1 MTKRI
6 FATAIAAAVI
16 ATSLP
21 TAGAANALTIVPTRT
36 KGQAVY
42 VGSTRVYPTGYNI
55 NDNNYFKLRDVG
67 KLAGFG
73 VDWNEDTRTVEIST
87 TRTAPE
93 LTGITDTAVTGAT
106 AKPTD
111 QRITVDGQEVSMTA
125 YKIKGN
131 NYVKL
136 RDIGKTINFGVSFN
150 MATKAVSIDPNG
162 TYVEEVKPTPSTPT
176 AAAITKW
183 NSTMDEFNEEM
194 IQNHSDKDKLLA
206 IAAKYGPTITG
217 KANATT
223 ADVISALESMT
234 GAPVDAISFD
244 DKPVS
249 LYWAKQL
256 RKANGETVKD
266 DTSVSDNQ
274 ISTGAT
280 VTDAMLRQWEQ
291 EMIVRIN
298 EERAKVG
305 APALVQDEMCMSFAQ
320 FWAKHLATVKFEHSE
335 WDDMYAW
342 VKGVDV
348 KDVLEPDGSFF
359 MTEEMGKEIERI
371 SGGENI
377 TGAGRLTGIGYD
389 PMTIA
394 MNNFM
399 ASEGHRNTLLNTDY
413 SHVGIGFAVSDDGQI
428 YCSQTFS
435 H

>member
-6 FATAIAAAVI
+6 FVTAIAAAVI
-16 ATSLP
+16 AASLP
-21 TAGAANALTIVPTRT
+21 TAGATNALTAVPTSA

-111 QRITVDGQEVSMTA
+111 QRITVDGKEVSMTA

-162 TYVEEVKPTPSTPT
+162 TYVEEVKPTPSTPS

-206 IAAKYGPTITG
+206 IAAKYGTTITG

-256 RKANGETVKD
+256 RKANGENIVEVD
-266 DTSVSDNQ
+266 PNFVP
-274 ISTGAT
+274 
-280 VTDAMLRQWEQ
+280 VTDAMLRQWEN
-291 EMIVRIN
+291 EMIDSIN
-298 EERAKVG
+298 AERAKAG
-305 APALVQDEMCMSFAQ
+305 LSALAKDDNVMKRAQ
-320 FWAKHLATVKFEHSE
+320 AWAQHLTIEFRHSTWSE
-335 WDDMYAW
+335 VEESANSI
-342 VKGVDV
+342 GVDAN
-348 KDVLEPDGSFF
+348 S
-359 MTEEMGKEIERI
+359 I

-377 TGAGRLTGIGYD
+377 VGGCFVEDD
-389 PMTIA
+389 PVKTDMEK
-394 MNNFM
+394 FM
-399 ASEGHRNTLLNTDY
+399 ASAGHRATILDKDFTK
-413 SHVGIGFAVSDDGQI
+413 VGVGFAVAADGRNIFCTQN
-428 YCSQTFS
+428 FA
-435 H
+435 

>member
-42 VGSTRVYPTGYNI
+42 VGSTRVYPTGYTI
-55 NDNNYFKLRDVG
+55 N
-67 KLAGFG
+67 
-73 VDWNEDTRTVEIST
+73 
-87 TRTAPE
+87 
-93 LTGITDTAVTGAT
+93 
-106 AKPTD
+106 
-111 QRITVDGQEVSMTA
+111 
-125 YKIKGN
+125 GN

-176 AAAITKW
+176 ATAITKW

-234 GAPVDAISFD
+234 GEPVDSISFD
-244 DKPVS
+244 NKPVS

-256 RKANGETVKD
+256 RKANGENIVEVD
-266 DTSVSDNQ
+266 PDFVP
-274 ISTGAT
+274 
-280 VTDAMLRQWEQ
+280 VTDAMLRQWEN
-291 EMIVRIN
+291 EMIDSIN
-298 EERAKVG
+298 AERAKAG
-305 APALVQDEMCMSFAQ
+305 LSALAKDDNVMKRAQAWAQHLTIEFRHSTWSEVEEFAN
-320 FWAKHLATVKFEHSE
+320 SI
-335 WDDMYAW
+335 
-342 VKGVDV
+342 GVDAN
-348 KDVLEPDGSFF
+348 S
-359 MTEEMGKEIERI
+359 I

-377 TGAGRLTGIGYD
+377 VGGCFVEDD
-389 PMTIA
+389 PVKTDMEK
-394 MNNFM
+394 FM
-399 ASEGHRNTLLNTDY
+399 ASAGHRATILDKDFTR
-413 SHVGIGFAVSDDGQI
+413 VGVGFAVAADGRNIFCTQN
-428 YCSQTFS
+428 FA
-435 H
+435 

>member
-73 VDWNEDTRTVEIST
+73 VDWSEDTRTVEIST

-93 LTGITDTAVTGAT
+93 LTGIADTAVTGAT

-111 QRITVDGQEVSMTA
+111 QRITVDGKEVSMTA

-256 RKANGETVKD
+256 RKANGENIVEVD
-266 DTSVSDNQ
+266 PDFVP
-274 ISTGAT
+274 
-280 VTDAMLRQWEQ
+280 VTDAMLRQWEN
-291 EMIVRIN
+291 EMIDSIN
-298 EERAKVG
+298 AERAKAG
-305 APALVQDEMCMSFAQ
+305 LSALAKDDNVMKRAQAWAQHLTIEFRHSTWSEVEEFAN
-320 FWAKHLATVKFEHSE
+320 SI
-335 WDDMYAW
+335 
-342 VKGVDV
+342 GVDAN
-348 KDVLEPDGSFF
+348 S
-359 MTEEMGKEIERI
+359 I

-377 TGAGRLTGIGYD
+377 VGGCFVEDD
-389 PMTIA
+389 PVKTDMEK
-394 MNNFM
+394 FM
-399 ASEGHRNTLLNTDY
+399 ASAGHRATILDKDFTK
-413 SHVGIGFAVSDDGQI
+413 VGVGFAVAADGRNIFCTQN
-428 YCSQTFS
+428 FA
-435 H
+435 

>member
-87 TRTAPE
+87 TRTVPE

-256 RKANGETVKD
+256 RKANGENIVEVD
-266 DTSVSDNQ
+266 PDFVP
-274 ISTGAT
+274 
-280 VTDAMLRQWEQ
+280 VTDAMLRQWEN
-291 EMIVRIN
+291 EMIDSIN
-298 EERAKVG
+298 AERAKAG
-305 APALVQDEMCMSFAQ
+305 LSALAKDDNVMKRAQAWAQHLTIEFRHSTWSEVEEFAN
-320 FWAKHLATVKFEHSE
+320 SI
-335 WDDMYAW
+335 
-342 VKGVDV
+342 GVDAN
-348 KDVLEPDGSFF
+348 S
-359 MTEEMGKEIERI
+359 I

-377 TGAGRLTGIGYD
+377 VGGCFVEDD
-389 PMTIA
+389 PVKTDMEK
-394 MNNFM
+394 FM
-399 ASEGHRNTLLNTDY
+399 ASAGHRATILDKDFTR
-413 SHVGIGFAVSDDGQI
+413 VGVGFAVAADGRNIFCTQN
-428 YCSQTFS
+428 FA
-435 H
+435 

>member
-6 FATAIAAAVI
+6 FVTAIAAAVI
-16 ATSLP
+16 AASLP
-21 TAGAANALTIVPTRT
+21 TAGATNALTAVPTSA

-111 QRITVDGQEVSMTA
+111 QRITVDGKEVSMTA

-162 TYVEEVKPTPSTPT
+162 TYVEEVKPTPSTPS

-256 RKANGETVKD
+256 RKANGENIVEVD
-266 DTSVSDNQ
+266 PNFVP
-274 ISTGAT
+274 
-280 VTDAMLRQWEQ
+280 VTDAMLRQWEN
-291 EMIVRIN
+291 EMIDSIN
-298 EERAKVG
+298 AERAKAG
-305 APALVQDEMCMSFAQ
+305 LSALAKDDNVMKRAQAWAQHLTIEFRHSTWSEVEEFAN
-320 FWAKHLATVKFEHSE
+320 SI
-335 WDDMYAW
+335 
-342 VKGVDV
+342 GVDAN
-348 KDVLEPDGSFF
+348 S
-359 MTEEMGKEIERI
+359 I

-377 TGAGRLTGIGYD
+377 VGGCFVEDD
-389 PMTIA
+389 PVKTDMEK
-394 MNNFM
+394 FM
-399 ASEGHRNTLLNTDY
+399 ASAGHRATILDKDFTK
-413 SHVGIGFAVSDDGQI
+413 VGVGFAVAADGRNIFCTQN
-428 YCSQTFS
+428 FA
-435 H
+435 

>member
-21 TAGAANALTIVPTRT
+21 TAGAANALTAVPTRT

-93 LTGITDTAVTGAT
+93 LTGIADTAVTGAT

-111 QRITVDGQEVSMTA
+111 QRITVDGKEVSMTA

-162 TYVEEVKPTPSTPT
+162 TYVEEVKPTPPSTPT

-244 DKPVS
+244 NKPVS

-274 ISTGAT
+274 TSTGAT

-305 APALVQDEMCMSFAQ
+305 APALVQDNDLMWSAQ
-320 FWAKHLATVKFEHSE
+320 FWAQHLTTEWRHAVYGEIKELADAQGIPVKSN
-335 WDDMYAW
+335 
-342 VKGVDV
+342 
-348 KDVLEPDGSFF
+348 
-359 MTEEMGKEIERI
+359 IEDLI
-371 SGGENI
+371 NGENI

-413 SHVGIGFAVSDDGQI
+413 TRVGIGFAVSADGQI
-428 YCSQTFS
+428 YCCQHFGR
-435 H
+435 

>member
-6 FATAIAAAVI
+6 FVTAIAAAVI
-16 ATSLP
+16 AASLP
-21 TAGAANALTIVPTRT
+21 TAGATNALTAVPTSA

-55 NDNNYFKLRDVG
+55 NYNNYFKLRDVG

-73 VDWNEDTRTVEIST
+73 LDWNEDTRTVEIST

-111 QRITVDGQEVSMTA
+111 QRITVDGKEVSMTA

-162 TYVEEVKPTPSTPT
+162 TYVEEVKPTPSTPS

-206 IAAKYGPTITG
+206 IAAKYGTTITG

-256 RKANGETVKD
+256 RKANGENIVEVD
-266 DTSVSDNQ
+266 PNFVP
-274 ISTGAT
+274 
-280 VTDAMLRQWEQ
+280 VTDAMLRQWEN
-291 EMIVRIN
+291 EMIDSIN
-298 EERAKVG
+298 AERAKAG
-305 APALVQDEMCMSFAQ
+305 LSALAKDDNVMKRAQAWAQHLTIEFRHSTWSEVEEFAN
-320 FWAKHLATVKFEHSE
+320 SI
-335 WDDMYAW
+335 
-342 VKGVDV
+342 GVDAN
-348 KDVLEPDGSFF
+348 S
-359 MTEEMGKEIERI
+359 I

-377 TGAGRLTGIGYD
+377 VGGCFVEDD
-389 PMTIA
+389 PVKTDMEK
-394 MNNFM
+394 FM
-399 ASEGHRNTLLNTDY
+399 ASAGHRATILDKDFTK
-413 SHVGIGFAVSDDGQI
+413 VGVGFAVAADGRNIFCTQN
-428 YCSQTFS
+428 FA
-435 H
+435 

>member
-6 FATAIAAAVI
+6 FVTAIAAAVI
-16 ATSLP
+16 AASLP
-21 TAGAANALTIVPTRT
+21 TAGATNALTAVPTSA

-111 QRITVDGQEVSMTA
+111 QRITVDGKEVSMTA

-162 TYVEEVKPTPSTPT
+162 TYVEEVKPTPSTPS

-206 IAAKYGPTITG
+206 IAAKYGTTITG

-256 RKANGETVKD
+256 RKANGENIVEVD
-266 DTSVSDNQ
+266 PNFVP
-274 ISTGAT
+274 
-280 VTDAMLRQWEQ
+280 VTDAMLRQWEN
-291 EMIVRIN
+291 EMIDSIN
-298 EERAKVG
+298 AERAKAG
-305 APALVQDEMCMSFAQ
+305 LSALAKDDNVMKRAQAWAQHLTIEFRHSTWSEVEEFAN
-320 FWAKHLATVKFEHSE
+320 SI
-335 WDDMYAW
+335 
-342 VKGVDV
+342 GVDAN
-348 KDVLEPDGSFF
+348 S
-359 MTEEMGKEIERI
+359 I

-377 TGAGRLTGIGYD
+377 VGGCFVEDD
-389 PMTIA
+389 PVKTDME
-394 MNNFM
+394 NFR
-399 ASEGHRNTLLNTDY
+399 ASAGHRATILDKDFTK
-413 SHVGIGFAVSDDGQI
+413 VGVGFAVAADGRNIFCTQN
-428 YCSQTFS
+428 FA
-435 H
+435 

>member
-6 FATAIAAAVI
+6 FVTAIAAAVI
-16 ATSLP
+16 AASLP
-21 TAGAANALTIVPTRT
+21 TAGATNALTAVPTSA

-111 QRITVDGQEVSMTA
+111 QRITVDGKEVSMTA

-162 TYVEEVKPTPSTPT
+162 TYVEEVKPTPSTPS

-194 IQNHSDKDKLLA
+194 IQNHSDKAKLLA
-206 IAAKYGPTITG
+206 IAAKYGTTITG

-256 RKANGETVKD
+256 RKANGENIVEVD
-266 DTSVSDNQ
+266 PNFVP
-274 ISTGAT
+274 
-280 VTDAMLRQWEQ
+280 VTDAMLRQWEN
-291 EMIVRIN
+291 EMIDSIN
-298 EERAKVG
+298 AERAKAG
-305 APALVQDEMCMSFAQ
+305 LSALAKDDNVMKRAQAWAQHLTIEFRHSTWSEVEEFAN
-320 FWAKHLATVKFEHSE
+320 SI
-335 WDDMYAW
+335 
-342 VKGVDV
+342 GVDAN
-348 KDVLEPDGSFF
+348 S
-359 MTEEMGKEIERI
+359 I
-371 SGGENI
+371 SGGESI
-377 TGAGRLTGIGYD
+377 VGGCFVEDD
-389 PMTIA
+389 PVKTDMEK
-394 MNNFM
+394 FM
-399 ASEGHRNTLLNTDY
+399 ASAGHRATILDKDFTK
-413 SHVGIGFAVSDDGQI
+413 VGVGFAVAADGRNIFCTQN
-428 YCSQTFS
+428 FA
-435 H
+435 

>member
-6 FATAIAAAVI
+6 FVTAIAAAVI
-16 ATSLP
+16 AASLP
-21 TAGAANALTIVPTRT
+21 TAGATNALTAVPTSA

-111 QRITVDGQEVSMTA
+111 QRITVDGKEVSMTA

-162 TYVEEVKPTPSTPT
+162 TYVEEVKPTPSTPS

-206 IAAKYGPTITG
+206 IAAKYGTTITG

-244 DKPVS
+244 NKPVS

-256 RKANGETVKD
+256 RKANGENIVEVD
-266 DTSVSDNQ
+266 PDFVP
-274 ISTGAT
+274 
-280 VTDAMLRQWEQ
+280 VTDAMLRQWEN
-291 EMIVRIN
+291 EMIDSIN
-298 EERAKVG
+298 AERAKAG
-305 APALVQDEMCMSFAQ
+305 LSALAKDDNVMKRAQAWAQHLTIEFRHSTWSEVEEFAN
-320 FWAKHLATVKFEHSE
+320 SI
-335 WDDMYAW
+335 
-342 VKGVDV
+342 GVDAN
-348 KDVLEPDGSFF
+348 S
-359 MTEEMGKEIERI
+359 I

-377 TGAGRLTGIGYD
+377 VGGCFVEDD
-389 PMTIA
+389 PVKTDMEK
-394 MNNFM
+394 FM
-399 ASEGHRNTLLNTDY
+399 ASAGHRATILDKDFTK
-413 SHVGIGFAVSDDGQI
+413 VGVGFAVAADGRNIFCTQN
-428 YCSQTFS
+428 FA
-435 H
+435 

>member
-6 FATAIAAAVI
+6 FVTAIAAAVI
-16 ATSLP
+16 AASLP
-21 TAGAANALTIVPTRT
+21 TAGATKALTAVPTSA

-111 QRITVDGQEVSMTA
+111 QRITVDGKEVSMTA

-162 TYVEEVKPTPSTPT
+162 TYVEEVKPTPSTPS

-206 IAAKYGPTITG
+206 IAAKYGTTITG

-256 RKANGETVKD
+256 RKANGENIVEVD
-266 DTSVSDNQ
+266 PNFVP
-274 ISTGAT
+274 
-280 VTDAMLRQWEQ
+280 VTDAMLRQWEN
-291 EMIVRIN
+291 EMIDSIN
-298 EERAKVG
+298 AERAKAG
-305 APALVQDEMCMSFAQ
+305 LSALAKDDNVMKRAQAWAQHLTIEFRHSTWSEVEEFAN
-320 FWAKHLATVKFEHSE
+320 SI
-335 WDDMYAW
+335 
-342 VKGVDV
+342 GVDAN
-348 KDVLEPDGSFF
+348 S
-359 MTEEMGKEIERI
+359 I

-377 TGAGRLTGIGYD
+377 VGGCFVEDD
-389 PMTIA
+389 PVKTDMEK
-394 MNNFM
+394 FM
-399 ASEGHRNTLLNTDY
+399 ASAGHRATILDKDFTK
-413 SHVGIGFAVSDDGQI
+413 VGVGFAVAADGRNIFCTQN
-428 YCSQTFS
+428 FA
-435 H
+435 

>member
-183 NSTMDEFNEEM
+183 NRTMDEFNEEM

-256 RKANGETVKD
+256 RKANGENIVEVD
-266 DTSVSDNQ
+266 PDFVP
-274 ISTGAT
+274 
-280 VTDAMLRQWEQ
+280 VTDAMLRQWEN
-291 EMIVRIN
+291 EMIDSIN
-298 EERAKVG
+298 AERAKAG
-305 APALVQDEMCMSFAQ
+305 LSALAKDDNVMKRAQAWAQHLTIEFRHSTWSEVEEFAN
-320 FWAKHLATVKFEHSE
+320 SI
-335 WDDMYAW
+335 
-342 VKGVDV
+342 GVDAN
-348 KDVLEPDGSFF
+348 S
-359 MTEEMGKEIERI
+359 I

-377 TGAGRLTGIGYD
+377 VGGCFVEDD
-389 PMTIA
+389 PVKTDMEK
-394 MNNFM
+394 FM
-399 ASEGHRNTLLNTDY
+399 ASAGHRATILDKDFTR
-413 SHVGIGFAVSDDGQI
+413 VGVGFAVAADGRNIFCTQN
-428 YCSQTFS
+428 FA
-435 H
+435 

>member
-6 FATAIAAAVI
+6 FVTAIAAAVI
-16 ATSLP
+16 AASLP
-21 TAGAANALTIVPTRT
+21 TAGATNALTAVPTSA

-111 QRITVDGQEVSMTA
+111 QRITVDGKEVSMTA

-162 TYVEEVKPTPSTPT
+162 TYVEEVKPTPSTPS

-206 IAAKYGPTITG
+206 IAAKYGTTITG

-234 GAPVDAISFD
+234 GAPVEAISFD

-256 RKANGETVKD
+256 RKANGENIVEVD
-266 DTSVSDNQ
+266 PNFVP
-274 ISTGAT
+274 
-280 VTDAMLRQWEQ
+280 VTDAMLRQWEN
-291 EMIVRIN
+291 EMIDSIN
-298 EERAKVG
+298 AERAKAG
-305 APALVQDEMCMSFAQ
+305 LSALAKDDNVMKRAQAWAQHLTIEFRHSTWSEVEEFAN
-320 FWAKHLATVKFEHSE
+320 SI
-335 WDDMYAW
+335 
-342 VKGVDV
+342 GVDAN
-348 KDVLEPDGSFF
+348 S
-359 MTEEMGKEIERI
+359 I

-377 TGAGRLTGIGYD
+377 VGGCFVEDD
-389 PMTIA
+389 PVKTDMEK
-394 MNNFM
+394 FM
-399 ASEGHRNTLLNTDY
+399 ASAGHRATILDKDFTK
-413 SHVGIGFAVSDDGQI
+413 VGVGFAVAADGRNIFCTQN
-428 YCSQTFS
+428 FA
-435 H
+435 

>member
-6 FATAIAAAVI
+6 FVTAIAAAVI
-16 ATSLP
+16 AASLP
-21 TAGAANALTIVPTRT
+21 TAGATNALTAVPTSA

-73 VDWNEDTRTVEIST
+73 VDWNEGTRTVEIST

-93 LTGITDTAVTGAT
+93 LTGIADTAVTGAT

-111 QRITVDGQEVSMTA
+111 QRITVDGKEVSMTA

-162 TYVEEVKPTPSTPT
+162 TYVEEVKPTPSTPS

-206 IAAKYGPTITG
+206 IAAKYGTTITG

-256 RKANGETVKD
+256 RKANGENIVEVD
-266 DTSVSDNQ
+266 PNFVP
-274 ISTGAT
+274 
-280 VTDAMLRQWEQ
+280 VTDAMLRQWEN
-291 EMIVRIN
+291 EMIDSIN
-298 EERAKVG
+298 AERAKAG
-305 APALVQDEMCMSFAQ
+305 LSALAKDDNVMKRAQAWAQHLTIEFRHSTWSEVEEFAN
-320 FWAKHLATVKFEHSE
+320 SI
-335 WDDMYAW
+335 
-342 VKGVDV
+342 GVDAN
-348 KDVLEPDGSFF
+348 S
-359 MTEEMGKEIERI
+359 I

-377 TGAGRLTGIGYD
+377 VGGCFVEDD
-389 PMTIA
+389 PVKTDMEK
-394 MNNFM
+394 FM
-399 ASEGHRNTLLNTDY
+399 ASAGHRATILDKDFTK
-413 SHVGIGFAVSDDGQI
+413 VGVGFAVAADGRNIFCTQN
-428 YCSQTFS
+428 FA
-435 H
+435 

>member
-6 FATAIAAAVI
+6 FVTAIAAAVI
-16 ATSLP
+16 AASLP
-21 TAGAANALTIVPTRT
+21 TAGATNALTAVPTSA

-111 QRITVDGQEVSMTA
+111 QRITVDGKEVSMTA

-162 TYVEEVKPTPSTPT
+162 TYVEEVKPTPSTPS

-206 IAAKYGPTITG
+206 IAAKYGTTITG

-256 RKANGETVKD
+256 RKANGENIVEVD
-266 DTSVSDNQ
+266 PDFVP
-274 ISTGAT
+274 
-280 VTDAMLRQWEQ
+280 VTDAMLRQWEN
-291 EMIVRIN
+291 EMIDSIN
-298 EERAKVG
+298 AERAKAG
-305 APALVQDEMCMSFAQ
+305 LSALAKDDNVMKRAQAWAQHLTIEFRHSTWSEVEEFAN
-320 FWAKHLATVKFEHSE
+320 SI
-335 WDDMYAW
+335 
-342 VKGVDV
+342 GVDAN
-348 KDVLEPDGSFF
+348 S
-359 MTEEMGKEIERI
+359 I

-377 TGAGRLTGIGYD
+377 VGGCFVEDD
-389 PMTIA
+389 PVKTDMEK
-394 MNNFM
+394 FM
-399 ASEGHRNTLLNTDY
+399 ASAGHRATILDKDFTR
-413 SHVGIGFAVSDDGQI
+413 VGVGFAVAADGRNIFCTQN
-428 YCSQTFS
+428 FA
-435 H
+435 

>member
-6 FATAIAAAVI
+6 FVTAIAAAVI
-16 ATSLP
+16 AASLP
-21 TAGAANALTIVPTRT
+21 TAGATNALTAVPTSA

-111 QRITVDGQEVSMTA
+111 QRITVDGKEVSMTA

-162 TYVEEVKPTPSTPT
+162 TYVEEVKPTPSTPS

-206 IAAKYGPTITG
+206 IAAKYGTTITG

-256 RKANGETVKD
+256 RKANGENIVEVD
-266 DTSVSDNQ
+266 PNFVP
-274 ISTGAT
+274 
-280 VTDAMLRQWEQ
+280 VTDAMLRQWEN
-291 EMIVRIN
+291 EMIDSIN
-298 EERAKVG
+298 AERAKAG
-305 APALVQDEMCMSFAQ
+305 LSALAKDDNVMKRAQ
-320 FWAKHLATVKFEHSE
+320 AWAQHLTIEFRHSTWSE
-335 WDDMYAW
+335 
-342 VKGVDV
+342 VEEFPNSIGVDAN
-348 KDVLEPDGSFF
+348 S
-359 MTEEMGKEIERI
+359 I

-377 TGAGRLTGIGYD
+377 VGGCFVEDD
-389 PMTIA
+389 PVKTDMEK
-394 MNNFM
+394 FM
-399 ASEGHRNTLLNTDY
+399 ASAGHRATILDKDFTK
-413 SHVGIGFAVSDDGQI
+413 VGVGFAVAADGRNIFCTQN
-428 YCSQTFS
+428 FA
-435 H
+435 

>member
-111 QRITVDGQEVSMTA
+111 QRITVDGKEVSMTA

-256 RKANGETVKD
+256 RKANGENIVEVD
-266 DTSVSDNQ
+266 PDFVP
-274 ISTGAT
+274 
-280 VTDAMLRQWEQ
+280 VTDAMLRQWEN
-291 EMIVRIN
+291 EMIDSIN
-298 EERAKVG
+298 AERAKAG
-305 APALVQDEMCMSFAQ
+305 LSALAKDNNVMKRAQAWAQHLTIEFRHSTWSEVEEFAN
-320 FWAKHLATVKFEHSE
+320 SI
-335 WDDMYAW
+335 
-342 VKGVDV
+342 GVDAN
-348 KDVLEPDGSFF
+348 S
-359 MTEEMGKEIERI
+359 I

-377 TGAGRLTGIGYD
+377 VGGCFVEDD
-389 PMTIA
+389 PVKTDMEK
-394 MNNFM
+394 FM
-399 ASEGHRNTLLNTDY
+399 ASAGHRATILDKDFTR
-413 SHVGIGFAVSDDGQI
+413 VGVGFAVAADGRNIFCTQN
-428 YCSQTFS
+428 FA
-435 H
+435 

>member
-6 FATAIAAAVI
+6 FVTAIAAAVI
-16 ATSLP
+16 AASLP
-21 TAGAANALTIVPTRT
+21 TAGATNALTAVPTSA

-111 QRITVDGQEVSMTA
+111 QRITVDGKEVSMTA

-162 TYVEEVKPTPSTPT
+162 TYVEEVKPTPSTPS

-206 IAAKYGPTITG
+206 IAAKYGTTITG

-249 LYWAKQL
+249 LYWVKQL
-256 RKANGETVKD
+256 RKANGENIVEVD
-266 DTSVSDNQ
+266 PNFVP
-274 ISTGAT
+274 
-280 VTDAMLRQWEQ
+280 VTDAMLRQWEN
-291 EMIVRIN
+291 EMIDSIN
-298 EERAKVG
+298 AERAKAG
-305 APALVQDEMCMSFAQ
+305 LSALAKDDNVMKRAQAWAQHLTIEFRHSTWSEVEEFAN
-320 FWAKHLATVKFEHSE
+320 SI
-335 WDDMYAW
+335 
-342 VKGVDV
+342 GVDAN
-348 KDVLEPDGSFF
+348 S
-359 MTEEMGKEIERI
+359 I

-377 TGAGRLTGIGYD
+377 VGGCFVEDD
-389 PMTIA
+389 PVKTDMEK
-394 MNNFM
+394 FM
-399 ASEGHRNTLLNTDY
+399 ASAGHRATILDKDFTK
-413 SHVGIGFAVSDDGQI
+413 VGVGFAVAADGRNIFCTQN
-428 YCSQTFS
+428 FA
-435 H
+435 

>member
-21 TAGAANALTIVPTRT
+21 TAGAANALTAVPTRT

-73 VDWNEDTRTVEIST
+73 VDWNEDTRTVEIIT

-111 QRITVDGQEVSMTA
+111 QRITVDGKEVSMTA

-131 NYVKL
+131 NYIKL

-150 MATKAVSIDPNG
+150 MATKTVSIDPNG

-194 IQNHSDKDKLLA
+194 IQNHSDKAKLLA

-223 ADVISALESMT
+223 ADVISALENMT
-234 GAPVDAISFD
+234 GAPLDAISFD

-266 DTSVSDNQ
+266 DTIAV
-274 ISTGAT
+274 GKP
-280 VTDAMLRQWEQ
+280 VTDEMLRQWEQ

-305 APALVQDEMCMSFAQ
+305 VPALVQDEKCMEFAQ
-320 FWAKHLATVKFEHSE
+320 FWAKHLATVKFEHSTVA
-335 WDDMYAW
+335 DMYAW

-348 KDVLEPDGSFF
+348 EDVLNSDGSFDL
-359 MTEEMGKEIERI
+359 TEEMGKEIKRFA
-371 SGGENI
+371 GGENI
-377 TGAGRLTGIGYD
+377 AGGCFVEED
-389 PMTIA
+389 PVKTDMDK
-394 MNNFM
+394 FM
-399 ASEGHRNTLLNTDY
+399 ASEGHRNTLLNSDY
-413 SHVGIGFAVSDDGQI
+413 SHVGIGFAVAADGRNI
-428 YCSQTFS
+428 FCCQTFS
-435 H
+435 R

>member
-21 TAGAANALTIVPTRT
+21 TAGAANALTAVPTRT

-111 QRITVDGQEVSMTA
+111 QRITVDGKEVSMTA

-217 KANATT
+217 KATATT

-244 DKPVS
+244 NKPVS

-256 RKANGETVKD
+256 RKANGENIVEVD
-266 DTSVSDNQ
+266 PDFVP
-274 ISTGAT
+274 
-280 VTDAMLRQWEQ
+280 VTDAMLRQWEN
-291 EMIVRIN
+291 EMIDSIN
-298 EERAKVG
+298 AERAKAG
-305 APALVQDEMCMSFAQ
+305 LSALAKDDNVMKRAQAWAQHLTIEFRHSTWSEVEEFAN
-320 FWAKHLATVKFEHSE
+320 SI
-335 WDDMYAW
+335 
-342 VKGVDV
+342 GVDAN
-348 KDVLEPDGSFF
+348 S
-359 MTEEMGKEIERI
+359 I

-377 TGAGRLTGIGYD
+377 VGGCFVEDD
-389 PMTIA
+389 PVKTDMEK
-394 MNNFM
+394 FM
-399 ASEGHRNTLLNTDY
+399 ASAGHRATILDKDFTR
-413 SHVGIGFAVSDDGQI
+413 VGVGFAVAADGRNIFCTQN
-428 YCSQTFS
+428 FA
-435 H
+435 

>member
-6 FATAIAAAVI
+6 FVTAIAAAVI
-16 ATSLP
+16 AASLP
-21 TAGAANALTIVPTRT
+21 TAGATNALTAVPTSA

-111 QRITVDGQEVSMTA
+111 QRITVDGKEVSMTA

-150 MATKAVSIDPNG
+150 MATKAFSIDPNG
-162 TYVEEVKPTPSTPT
+162 TYVEEVKPTPSTPS

-206 IAAKYGPTITG
+206 IAAKYGTTITG

-256 RKANGETVKD
+256 RKANGENIVEVD
-266 DTSVSDNQ
+266 PNFVP
-274 ISTGAT
+274 
-280 VTDAMLRQWEQ
+280 VTDAMLRQWEN
-291 EMIVRIN
+291 EMIDSIN
-298 EERAKVG
+298 AERAKAG
-305 APALVQDEMCMSFAQ
+305 LSALAKDDNVMKRAQAWAQHLTIEFRHSTWSEVEEFAN
-320 FWAKHLATVKFEHSE
+320 SI
-335 WDDMYAW
+335 
-342 VKGVDV
+342 GVDAN
-348 KDVLEPDGSFF
+348 S
-359 MTEEMGKEIERI
+359 I

-377 TGAGRLTGIGYD
+377 VGGCFVEDD
-389 PMTIA
+389 PVKTDMEK
-394 MNNFM
+394 FM
-399 ASEGHRNTLLNTDY
+399 ASAGHRATILDKDFTK
-413 SHVGIGFAVSDDGQI
+413 VGVGFAVAADGRNIFCTQN
-428 YCSQTFS
+428 FA
-435 H
+435 

>member
-6 FATAIAAAVI
+6 FVTAIAATVI
-16 ATSLP
+16 AASLP
-21 TAGAANALTIVPTRT
+21 TAGATNALTAVPTSA

-111 QRITVDGQEVSMTA
+111 QRITVDGKEVSMTA

-162 TYVEEVKPTPSTPT
+162 TYVEEVKPTPSTPS

-206 IAAKYGPTITG
+206 IAAKYGTTITG

-256 RKANGETVKD
+256 RKANGENIVEVD
-266 DTSVSDNQ
+266 PNFVP
-274 ISTGAT
+274 
-280 VTDAMLRQWEQ
+280 VTDAMLRQWEN
-291 EMIVRIN
+291 EMIDSIN
-298 EERAKVG
+298 AERAKAG
-305 APALVQDEMCMSFAQ
+305 LSALAKDDNVMKRAQAWAQHLTIEFRHSTWSEVEEFAN
-320 FWAKHLATVKFEHSE
+320 SI
-335 WDDMYAW
+335 
-342 VKGVDV
+342 GVDAN
-348 KDVLEPDGSFF
+348 S
-359 MTEEMGKEIERI
+359 I

-377 TGAGRLTGIGYD
+377 VGGCFVEDD
-389 PMTIA
+389 PVKTDMEK
-394 MNNFM
+394 FM
-399 ASEGHRNTLLNTDY
+399 ASAGHRATILDKDFTK
-413 SHVGIGFAVSDDGQI
+413 VGVGFAVAADGRNIFCTQN
-428 YCSQTFS
+428 FA
-435 H
+435 

>member
-6 FATAIAAAVI
+6 FVTAIAAAVI
-16 ATSLP
+16 AASLP
-21 TAGAANALTIVPTRT
+21 TAGAANALTAVPTSA

-93 LTGITDTAVTGAT
+93 LTGIADTAVTGAT

-111 QRITVDGQEVSMTA
+111 QRITVDGKEVSMTA

-162 TYVEEVKPTPSTPT
+162 TYVEEVKPTPSTPS

-183 NSTMDEFNEEM
+183 NSTMSEFNEEM
-194 IQNHSDKDKLLA
+194 IQNHGDKDKLLA

-244 DKPVS
+244 NKPVS

-256 RKANGETVKD
+256 RKANGENIVEVD
-266 DTSVSDNQ
+266 PDFVP
-274 ISTGAT
+274 
-280 VTDAMLRQWEQ
+280 VTDAMLRQWEN
-291 EMIVRIN
+291 EMIDSIN
-298 EERAKVG
+298 AERAKAG
-305 APALVQDEMCMSFAQ
+305 LSALAKDDNVMKRAQAWAQHLTIEFRHSTWSEVEEFAN
-320 FWAKHLATVKFEHSE
+320 SI
-335 WDDMYAW
+335 
-342 VKGVDV
+342 GVDAN
-348 KDVLEPDGSFF
+348 S
-359 MTEEMGKEIERI
+359 I

-377 TGAGRLTGIGYD
+377 VGGCFVEDD
-389 PMTIA
+389 PVKTDMEK
-394 MNNFM
+394 FM
-399 ASEGHRNTLLNTDY
+399 ASAGHRATILDKDFTR
-413 SHVGIGFAVSDDGQI
+413 VGVGFAVAADGRNIFCTQN
-428 YCSQTFS
+428 FA
-435 H
+435 

>member
-6 FATAIAAAVI
+6 FVTAIAAAVI
-16 ATSLP
+16 AASLP
-21 TAGAANALTIVPTRT
+21 TAGATNALTAVPTSA

-42 VGSTRVYPTGYNI
+42 VGSTRVYPTVYNI

-111 QRITVDGQEVSMTA
+111 QRITVDGKEVSMTA

-162 TYVEEVKPTPSTPT
+162 TYVEEVKPTPSTPS

-206 IAAKYGPTITG
+206 IAAKYGTTITG

-256 RKANGETVKD
+256 RKANGENIVEVD
-266 DTSVSDNQ
+266 PNFVP
-274 ISTGAT
+274 
-280 VTDAMLRQWEQ
+280 VTDAMLRQWEN
-291 EMIVRIN
+291 EMIDSIN
-298 EERAKVG
+298 AERAKAG
-305 APALVQDEMCMSFAQ
+305 LSALAKDDNVMKRAQAWAQHLTIEFRHSTWSEVEEFAN
-320 FWAKHLATVKFEHSE
+320 SI
-335 WDDMYAW
+335 
-342 VKGVDV
+342 GVDAN
-348 KDVLEPDGSFF
+348 S
-359 MTEEMGKEIERI
+359 I

-377 TGAGRLTGIGYD
+377 VGGCFVEDD
-389 PMTIA
+389 PVKTDMEK
-394 MNNFM
+394 FM
-399 ASEGHRNTLLNTDY
+399 ASAGHRATILDKDFTK
-413 SHVGIGFAVSDDGQI
+413 VGVGFAVAADGRNIFCTQN
-428 YCSQTFS
+428 FA
-435 H
+435 

>member
-6 FATAIAAAVI
+6 FVTAIAAAVI
-16 ATSLP
+16 AASLP
-21 TAGAANALTIVPTRT
+21 TAGATNALTAVPTSA

-111 QRITVDGQEVSMTA
+111 QRITVDGKEVSMTA

-162 TYVEEVKPTPSTPT
+162 TYVEEVKPTPSTPS

-194 IQNHSDKDKLLA
+194 IQNHSDKAKLLA
-206 IAAKYGPTITG
+206 IAAKYGTTITG

-256 RKANGETVKD
+256 RKANGENIVEVD
-266 DTSVSDNQ
+266 PNFVP
-274 ISTGAT
+274 
-280 VTDAMLRQWEQ
+280 VTDAMLRQWEN
-291 EMIVRIN
+291 EMIDSIN
-298 EERAKVG
+298 AERAKAG
-305 APALVQDEMCMSFAQ
+305 LSALAKDDNVMKRAQAWAQHLTIEFRHSTWSEVEEFAN
-320 FWAKHLATVKFEHSE
+320 SI
-335 WDDMYAW
+335 
-342 VKGVDV
+342 GVDAN
-348 KDVLEPDGSFF
+348 S
-359 MTEEMGKEIERI
+359 I

-377 TGAGRLTGIGYD
+377 VGGCFVEDD
-389 PMTIA
+389 PVKTDMEK
-394 MNNFM
+394 FM
-399 ASEGHRNTLLNTDY
+399 ASAGHRATILDKDFTK
-413 SHVGIGFAVSDDGQI
+413 VGVGFAVAADGRNIFCTQN
-428 YCSQTFS
+428 FA
-435 H
+435 

>member
-87 TRTAPE
+87 ARTAPE
-93 LTGITDTAVTGAT
+93 LTGIADTAVTGAT

-111 QRITVDGQEVSMTA
+111 QRITVDGKEVSMTA

-162 TYVEEVKPTPSTPT
+162 TYVEEVKPTTPSMPT

-256 RKANGETVKD
+256 RKANGETVKE

-274 ISTGAT
+274 TSTGAT

-305 APALVQDEMCMSFAQ
+305 APALVQDNDLMWSAQ
-320 FWAKHLATVKFEHSE
+320 FWAQHLTTEWRHAVYGEIKELADAQGIPVKSN
-335 WDDMYAW
+335 
-342 VKGVDV
+342 
-348 KDVLEPDGSFF
+348 
-359 MTEEMGKEIERI
+359 IEDLI
-371 SGGENI
+371 NGENI

-413 SHVGIGFAVSDDGQI
+413 TRVGIGFAVSADGQI
-428 YCSQTFS
+428 YCCQHFGR
-435 H
+435 

>member
-6 FATAIAAAVI
+6 FVTAIAAAVI
-16 ATSLP
+16 AASLP
-21 TAGAANALTIVPTRT
+21 TAGATNALTAVPTSA

-111 QRITVDGQEVSMTA
+111 QRITVDGKEVSMTA

-162 TYVEEVKPTPSTPT
+162 TYVEEVKPTPSTPS

-206 IAAKYGPTITG
+206 IAAKYGTTITG

-244 DKPVS
+244 DKLVS

-256 RKANGETVKD
+256 RKANGENIVEVD
-266 DTSVSDNQ
+266 PNFVP
-274 ISTGAT
+274 
-280 VTDAMLRQWEQ
+280 VTDAMLRQWEN
-291 EMIVRIN
+291 EMIDSIN
-298 EERAKVG
+298 AERAKAG
-305 APALVQDEMCMSFAQ
+305 LSALAKDDNVMKRAQAWAQHLTIEFRHSTWSEVEEFAN
-320 FWAKHLATVKFEHSE
+320 SI
-335 WDDMYAW
+335 
-342 VKGVDV
+342 GVDAN
-348 KDVLEPDGSFF
+348 S
-359 MTEEMGKEIERI
+359 I

-377 TGAGRLTGIGYD
+377 VGGCFVEDD
-389 PMTIA
+389 PVKTDMEK
-394 MNNFM
+394 FM
-399 ASEGHRNTLLNTDY
+399 ASAGHRATILDKDFTK
-413 SHVGIGFAVSDDGQI
+413 VGVGFAVAADGRNIFCTQN
-428 YCSQTFS
+428 FA
-435 H
+435 

>member
-21 TAGAANALTIVPTRT
+21 TAGAANALTVVPTRT

-176 AAAITKW
+176 AAAIAKW

-217 KANATT
+217 KATATT

-244 DKPVS
+244 NKPVS

-256 RKANGETVKD
+256 RKANGENIVEVD
-266 DTSVSDNQ
+266 PDFVP
-274 ISTGAT
+274 
-280 VTDAMLRQWEQ
+280 VTDAMLRQWEN
-291 EMIVRIN
+291 EMIDSIN
-298 EERAKVG
+298 AERAKAG
-305 APALVQDEMCMSFAQ
+305 LSALAKDDNVMKRAQAWAQHLTIEFRHSTWSEVEEFAN
-320 FWAKHLATVKFEHSE
+320 SI
-335 WDDMYAW
+335 
-342 VKGVDV
+342 GVDAN
-348 KDVLEPDGSFF
+348 S
-359 MTEEMGKEIERI
+359 I

-377 TGAGRLTGIGYD
+377 VGGCFVEDD
-389 PMTIA
+389 PVKTDMEK
-394 MNNFM
+394 FM
-399 ASEGHRNTLLNTDY
+399 ASAGHRATILDKDFTR
-413 SHVGIGFAVSDDGQI
+413 VGVGFAVAADGRNIFCTQN
-428 YCSQTFS
+428 FA
-435 H
+435 

>member
-6 FATAIAAAVI
+6 FVTAIAAAVI
-16 ATSLP
+16 AASLP
-21 TAGAANALTIVPTRT
+21 TAGAANALTAVPTRT

-111 QRITVDGQEVSMTA
+111 QRITVDGKEVSMTA

-162 TYVEEVKPTPSTPT
+162 TYVEEVKPTPSTPS

-206 IAAKYGPTITG
+206 IAAKYGTTITG

-256 RKANGETVKD
+256 RKANGENIVEVD
-266 DTSVSDNQ
+266 PNFVP
-274 ISTGAT
+274 
-280 VTDAMLRQWEQ
+280 VTDAMLRQWEN
-291 EMIVRIN
+291 EMIDSIN
-298 EERAKVG
+298 AERAKAG
-305 APALVQDEMCMSFAQ
+305 LSALAKDDNVMKRAQAWAQHLTIEFRHSTWSEVEEFAN
-320 FWAKHLATVKFEHSE
+320 SI
-335 WDDMYAW
+335 
-342 VKGVDV
+342 GVDAN
-348 KDVLEPDGSFF
+348 S
-359 MTEEMGKEIERI
+359 I

-377 TGAGRLTGIGYD
+377 VGGCFVEDD
-389 PMTIA
+389 PVKTDMEK
-394 MNNFM
+394 FM
-399 ASEGHRNTLLNTDY
+399 AFAGHRATILDKDFTK
-413 SHVGIGFAVSDDGQI
+413 VGVGFAVAADGRNIFCTQN
-428 YCSQTFS
+428 FA
-435 H
+435 

>member
-6 FATAIAAAVI
+6 FVTAIAAAVI
-16 ATSLP
+16 AASLP
-21 TAGAANALTIVPTRT
+21 TAGATNALTAVPTSA

-111 QRITVDGQEVSMTA
+111 QRITVDGKEVSMTA

-256 RKANGETVKD
+256 RKANGENIVEVD
-266 DTSVSDNQ
+266 PDFVP
-274 ISTGAT
+274 
-280 VTDAMLRQWEQ
+280 VTDAMLRQWEN
-291 EMIVRIN
+291 EMIDSIN
-298 EERAKVG
+298 AERAKAG
-305 APALVQDEMCMSFAQ
+305 LSALAKDDNVMKRAQAWAQHLTIEFRHSTWSEVEEFAN
-320 FWAKHLATVKFEHSE
+320 SI
-335 WDDMYAW
+335 
-342 VKGVDV
+342 GVDAN
-348 KDVLEPDGSFF
+348 S
-359 MTEEMGKEIERI
+359 I

-377 TGAGRLTGIGYD
+377 VGGCFVEDD
-389 PMTIA
+389 PVKTDMEK
-394 MNNFM
+394 FM
-399 ASEGHRNTLLNTDY
+399 ASAGHRATILDKDFTR
-413 SHVGIGFAVSDDGQI
+413 VGVGFAVAADGRNIFCTQN
-428 YCSQTFS
+428 FA
-435 H
+435 

>member
-6 FATAIAAAVI
+6 FVTAIAAAVI
-16 ATSLP
+16 AASLP
-21 TAGAANALTIVPTRT
+21 TAGATNALTAVPTSA

-111 QRITVDGQEVSMTA
+111 QRITVDGKEVSMTA

-217 KANATT
+217 KATATT

-256 RKANGETVKD
+256 RKANGENIVEVD
-266 DTSVSDNQ
+266 PNFVP
-274 ISTGAT
+274 
-280 VTDAMLRQWEQ
+280 VTDAMLRQWEN
-291 EMIVRIN
+291 EMIDSIN
-298 EERAKVG
+298 AERAKAG
-305 APALVQDEMCMSFAQ
+305 LSALAKDDNVMKRAQAWAQHLTIEFRHSTWSEVEEFAN
-320 FWAKHLATVKFEHSE
+320 SI
-335 WDDMYAW
+335 
-342 VKGVDV
+342 GVDAN
-348 KDVLEPDGSFF
+348 S
-359 MTEEMGKEIERI
+359 I

-377 TGAGRLTGIGYD
+377 VGGCFVEDD
-389 PMTIA
+389 PVKTDMEK
-394 MNNFM
+394 FM
-399 ASEGHRNTLLNTDY
+399 ASAGHRATILDKDFTR
-413 SHVGIGFAVSDDGQI
+413 VGVGFAVAADGRNIFCTQN
-428 YCSQTFS
+428 FA
-435 H
+435 

>member
-16 ATSLP
+16 TTSLP
-21 TAGAANALTIVPTRT
+21 TAGAANALTAVPTRT

-106 AKPTD
+106 VKPTD
-111 QRITVDGQEVSMTA
+111 QRITVDGKEVSMTA

-162 TYVEEVKPTPSTPT
+162 TYVEKVKPTPSTPT

-244 DKPVS
+244 DKPVN

-274 ISTGAT
+274 TSTGAT
-280 VTDAMLRQWEQ
+280 VTDAMINGWKQ
-291 EMIVRIN
+291 EMIRLVN
-298 EERAKVG
+298 EERTKAGVQT
-305 APALVQDEMCMSFAQ
+305 LVADDNLMQWSQYWSERVTLDWRHSTWEEEAEYAQ
-320 FWAKHLATVKFEHSE
+320 KMGIAH
-335 WDDMYAW
+335 
-342 VKGVDV
+342 DV
-348 KDVLEPDGSFF
+348 
-359 MTEEMGKEIERI
+359 IA
-371 SGGENI
+371 GGENL
-377 TGAGRLTGIGYD
+377 AQEYNHPSSEVAKVLVNSL
-389 PMTIA
+389 
-394 MNNFM
+394 MN
-399 ASEGHRNTLLNTDY
+399 SEGHKRTLLIPEYTRIG
-413 SHVGIGFAVSDDGQI
+413 VGIAVGSDGTV
-428 YCSQTFS
+428 YAC
-435 H
+435 HNYAE

>member
-16 ATSLP
+16 AASLP
-21 TAGAANALTIVPTRT
+21 TAGAANALTVVPTSA

-111 QRITVDGQEVSMTA
+111 QRITVDGKEVSMTA

-206 IAAKYGPTITG
+206 IAAKYGSTITG

-223 ADVISALESMT
+223 ADVISALENMT
-234 GAPVDAISFD
+234 GAPLDAISFD

-266 DTSVSDNQ
+266 DTIAV
-274 ISTGAT
+274 GKP
-280 VTDAMLRQWEQ
+280 VTDEMLRQWEQ

-305 APALVQDEMCMSFAQ
+305 VPALVQDEKCMEFAQ
-320 FWAKHLATVKFEHSE
+320 FWAKHLATVKFEHSTVA
-335 WDDMYAW
+335 DMYAW

-348 KDVLEPDGSFF
+348 EDVLNSDGSFDL
-359 MTEEMGKEIERI
+359 TEEMGKEIKRFA
-371 SGGENI
+371 GGENI
-377 TGAGRLTGIGYD
+377 AGGCFVEED
-389 PMTIA
+389 PVKTDMDK
-394 MNNFM
+394 FM
-399 ASEGHRNTLLNTDY
+399 ASEGHRNTLLNSDY
-413 SHVGIGFAVSDDGQI
+413 SHVGIGFAVAADGRNI
-428 YCSQTFS
+428 FCCQTFS
-435 H
+435 R

>member
-6 FATAIAAAVI
+6 FVTAIAAAVI
-16 ATSLP
+16 AASLP
-21 TAGAANALTIVPTRT
+21 TAGATNALTAVPTSA

-42 VGSTRVYPTGYNI
+42 VGSTRVHPTGYNI

-111 QRITVDGQEVSMTA
+111 QRITVDGKEVSMTA

-162 TYVEEVKPTPSTPT
+162 TYVEEVKPTPSTPS

-206 IAAKYGPTITG
+206 IAAKYGTTITG

-256 RKANGETVKD
+256 RKANGENIVEVD
-266 DTSVSDNQ
+266 PNFVP
-274 ISTGAT
+274 
-280 VTDAMLRQWEQ
+280 VTDAMLRQWEN
-291 EMIVRIN
+291 EMIDSIN
-298 EERAKVG
+298 AERAKAG
-305 APALVQDEMCMSFAQ
+305 LSALAKDDNVMKRAQAWAQHLTIEFRHSTWSEVEEFAN
-320 FWAKHLATVKFEHSE
+320 SI
-335 WDDMYAW
+335 
-342 VKGVDV
+342 GVDAN
-348 KDVLEPDGSFF
+348 S
-359 MTEEMGKEIERI
+359 I

-377 TGAGRLTGIGYD
+377 VGGCFVEDD
-389 PMTIA
+389 PVKTDMEK
-394 MNNFM
+394 FM
-399 ASEGHRNTLLNTDY
+399 ASAGHRATILDKDFTK
-413 SHVGIGFAVSDDGQI
+413 VGVGFAVAADGRNIFCTQN
-428 YCSQTFS
+428 FA
-435 H
+435 

>member
-1 MTKRI
+1 M
-6 FATAIAAAVI
+6 
-16 ATSLP
+16 
-21 TAGAANALTIVPTRT
+21 
-36 KGQAVY
+36 
-42 VGSTRVYPTGYNI
+42 
-55 NDNNYFKLRDVG
+55 
-67 KLAGFG
+67 
-73 VDWNEDTRTVEIST
+73 DWNEDTRTVEIST

-206 IAAKYGPTITG
+206 IAAKYGSTITG

-223 ADVISALESMT
+223 ADVISALENMT
-234 GAPVDAISFD
+234 GAPLDAISFD

-266 DTSVSDNQ
+266 DTIAV
-274 ISTGAT
+274 GKP
-280 VTDAMLRQWEQ
+280 VTDEMLRQWEQ

-305 APALVQDEMCMSFAQ
+305 VPALVQDEKCMEFAQ
-320 FWAKHLATVKFEHSE
+320 FWAKHLATVKFEHSTVA
-335 WDDMYAW
+335 DMYAW

-348 KDVLEPDGSFF
+348 EDVLNSDGSFDL
-359 MTEEMGKEIERI
+359 TEEMGKEIKRFA
-371 SGGENI
+371 GGENI
-377 TGAGRLTGIGYD
+377 AGGCFVEED
-389 PMTIA
+389 PVKTDMDK
-394 MNNFM
+394 FM
-399 ASEGHRNTLLNTDY
+399 ASEGHRNTLLNSDY
-413 SHVGIGFAVSDDGQI
+413 SHVGIGFAVAADGRNI
-428 YCSQTFS
+428 FCCQTFS
-435 H
+435 R

>member
-21 TAGAANALTIVPTRT
+21 TAGAANALTAVPTRT

-73 VDWNEDTRTVEIST
+73 VNWNEDTRTVEIST
-87 TRTAPE
+87 TRTVPE
-93 LTGITDTAVTGAT
+93 LTGIADTAVTGAT

-111 QRITVDGQEVSMTA
+111 QRITVDGKEVSMTA

-217 KANATT
+217 KATATT
-223 ADVISALESMT
+223 ADVISALENMT
-234 GAPVDAISFD
+234 GAPLDAISFD

-266 DTSVSDNQ
+266 DTIAV
-274 ISTGAT
+274 GKP
-280 VTDAMLRQWEQ
+280 VTDEMLRQWEQ

-305 APALVQDEMCMSFAQ
+305 VPALVQDEKCMEFAQ
-320 FWAKHLATVKFEHSE
+320 FWAKHLATVKFEHSTVA
-335 WDDMYAW
+335 DMYAW

-348 KDVLEPDGSFF
+348 EDVLNSDGSFDL
-359 MTEEMGKEIERI
+359 TEEMGKEIKRFA
-371 SGGENI
+371 GGENI
-377 TGAGRLTGIGYD
+377 AGGCFVEED
-389 PMTIA
+389 PVKTDMDK
-394 MNNFM
+394 FM
-399 ASEGHRNTLLNTDY
+399 ASEGHRNTLLNSDY
-413 SHVGIGFAVSDDGQI
+413 SQVGIGFAVAADGRNI
-428 YCSQTFS
+428 FCCQTFS
-435 H
+435 R

>member
-93 LTGITDTAVTGAT
+93 LTGIADTAVTGAT

-111 QRITVDGQEVSMTA
+111 QRITVDGKEVSMTA

-194 IQNHSDKDKLLA
+194 IQNHSGKDKLLA

-244 DKPVS
+244 NKPVS

-256 RKANGETVKD
+256 RKANGENIVEVD
-266 DTSVSDNQ
+266 PDFVP
-274 ISTGAT
+274 
-280 VTDAMLRQWEQ
+280 VTDAMLRQWEN
-291 EMIVRIN
+291 EMIDSIN
-298 EERAKVG
+298 AERAKAG
-305 APALVQDEMCMSFAQ
+305 LSALAKDDNVMKRAQAWAQHLTIEFRHSTWSEVEEFAN
-320 FWAKHLATVKFEHSE
+320 SI
-335 WDDMYAW
+335 
-342 VKGVDV
+342 GVDAN
-348 KDVLEPDGSFF
+348 S
-359 MTEEMGKEIERI
+359 I

-377 TGAGRLTGIGYD
+377 VGGCFVEDD
-389 PMTIA
+389 PVKTDMEK
-394 MNNFM
+394 FM
-399 ASEGHRNTLLNTDY
+399 ASAGHRATILDKDFTR
-413 SHVGIGFAVSDDGQI
+413 VGVGFAVAADGRNIFCTQN
-428 YCSQTFS
+428 FA
-435 H
+435 

>member
-21 TAGAANALTIVPTRT
+21 TAGAANALTAVPTQT

-93 LTGITDTAVTGAT
+93 LTGITDTAVTGVT

-111 QRITVDGQEVSMTA
+111 QRITVDGKEVSMTA

-234 GAPVDAISFD
+234 GAPLDAISFD

-256 RKANGETVKD
+256 RKANGENIVEVD
-266 DTSVSDNQ
+266 PDFVP
-274 ISTGAT
+274 
-280 VTDAMLRQWEQ
+280 VTDAMLRQWEN
-291 EMIVRIN
+291 EMIDSIN
-298 EERAKVG
+298 AERAKAG
-305 APALVQDEMCMSFAQ
+305 LSALAKDDNVMKRAQAWAQHLTIEFRHSTWSEVEEFAN
-320 FWAKHLATVKFEHSE
+320 SI
-335 WDDMYAW
+335 
-342 VKGVDV
+342 GVDAN
-348 KDVLEPDGSFF
+348 S
-359 MTEEMGKEIERI
+359 I

-377 TGAGRLTGIGYD
+377 VGGCFVEDD
-389 PMTIA
+389 PVKTDMEK
-394 MNNFM
+394 FM
-399 ASEGHRNTLLNTDY
+399 ASAGHRATILDKDFTR
-413 SHVGIGFAVSDDGQI
+413 VGVGFAVAADGRNIFCTQN
-428 YCSQTFS
+428 FA
-435 H
+435 

>member
-6 FATAIAAAVI
+6 FVTAIAAAVI
-16 ATSLP
+16 AASLP
-21 TAGAANALTIVPTRT
+21 TAGATNALTAVPTSA

-111 QRITVDGQEVSMTA
+111 QRITVDGKEVSMTA

-162 TYVEEVKPTPSTPT
+162 TYVEEVKPTPSTPS

-206 IAAKYGPTITG
+206 IAAKYGTTITG

-244 DKPVS
+244 DKAVS

-256 RKANGETVKD
+256 RKANGENIVEVD
-266 DTSVSDNQ
+266 PNFVP
-274 ISTGAT
+274 
-280 VTDAMLRQWEQ
+280 VTDAMLRQWEN
-291 EMIVRIN
+291 EMIDSIN
-298 EERAKVG
+298 AERAKAG
-305 APALVQDEMCMSFAQ
+305 LSALAKDDNVMKRAQAWAQHLTIEFRHSTWSEVEEFAN
-320 FWAKHLATVKFEHSE
+320 SI
-335 WDDMYAW
+335 
-342 VKGVDV
+342 GVDAN
-348 KDVLEPDGSFF
+348 S
-359 MTEEMGKEIERI
+359 I

-377 TGAGRLTGIGYD
+377 VGGCFVEDD
-389 PMTIA
+389 PVKTDMEK
-394 MNNFM
+394 FM
-399 ASEGHRNTLLNTDY
+399 ASAGHRATILDKDFTK
-413 SHVGIGFAVSDDGQI
+413 VGVGFAVAADGRNIFCTQN
-428 YCSQTFS
+428 FA
-435 H
+435 